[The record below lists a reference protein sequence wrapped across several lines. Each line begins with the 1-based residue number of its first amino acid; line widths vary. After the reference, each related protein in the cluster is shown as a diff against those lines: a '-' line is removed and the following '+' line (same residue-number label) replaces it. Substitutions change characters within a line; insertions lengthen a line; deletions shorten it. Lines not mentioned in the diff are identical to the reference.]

1 MEEKRA
7 IDGFGAAALIG
18 FATLLAFN
26 QVVIKITGGGF
37 APAFQAGLRSV
48 GAAIVLLI
56 WMKLRGTSL
65 HIPRSAWTWGIIS
78 GGLFALEFLCLFTAL
93 DHTTV
98 SRSSIIFYTMPVWLA
113 LVSHFALPG
122 EKLSGLRILGM
133 VLAVTGVVLA
143 LSDRSNGQA
152 SLLGD
157 VLALMASF
165 IWASI
170 PLVVRMT
177 PLVHVPPATQLLFQV
192 AISAPILL
200 LAAPFYGEFLRD
212 PQPIH
217 WAGLAFQAICVA
229 SLGFLVWF
237 WLLTIYRASA
247 VASFSFLSPVL
258 AVLFG
263 WLILGERIG
272 PAVFVALVLVA
283 AGIFLINRR

>member
-1 MEEKRA
+1 MPREDEARA
-7 IDGFGAAALIG
+7 RPSGFRIL
-18 FATLLAFN
+18 
-26 QVVIKITGGGF
+26 Q
-37 APAFQAGLRSV
+37 
-48 GAAIVLLI
+48 
-56 WMKLRGTSL
+56 
-65 HIPRSAWTWGIIS
+65 
-78 GGLFALEFLCLFTAL
+78 GGLTSDAFRKLDPEVGDEYALATDDGPWIRA
-93 DHTTV
+93 
-98 SRSSIIFYTMPVWLA
+98 
-113 LVSHFALPG
+113 
-122 EKLSGLRILGM
+122 
-133 VLAVTGVVLA
+133 AV
-143 LSDRSNGQA
+143 
-152 SLLGD
+152 
-157 VLALMASF
+157 
-165 IWASI
+165 
-170 PLVVRMT
+170 P
-177 PLVHVPPATQLLFQV
+177 
-192 AISAPILL
+192 AISEISPEAPILL